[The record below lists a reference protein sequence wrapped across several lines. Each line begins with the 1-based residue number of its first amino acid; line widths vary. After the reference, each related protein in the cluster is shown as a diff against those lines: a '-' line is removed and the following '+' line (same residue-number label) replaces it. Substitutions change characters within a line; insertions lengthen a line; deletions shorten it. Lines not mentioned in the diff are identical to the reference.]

1 MELAE
6 LRADLER
13 AESLDPRKRIAEL
26 MRVRDCLTA
35 LIGEEAV
42 QAAETGLVVEDRFVH
57 PGHWLAR
64 VADTSEGTGRL
75 VVATAR
81 LARRYAPIG
90 TGIDAGLLSEA
101 HLKVMLRLLPRNRTL
116 YRAQQFECDV
126 EMIVELAGELDYT
139 DWVKACNAWLSI
151 CEDADPHTKA
161 PEDKDLHLDFRDNL
175 DGTTSL
181 RGLMLT
187 NDARA
192 LKEALRRIARTL
204 AAEEQSP
211 ATDQSPDPDN
221 DADGDQVDFSISEYT
236 LRPVVRRGHR
246 YLMARATGRLASLAA
261 SADGR
266 TADPLLVV
274 LMDWET
280 FGDERRRWAA
290 AGDPHDPAIAFRPG
304 YVCETLDG
312 DAIDPVQAFRVALD
326 HRIARCVVNADS
338 RGVDLGRTQR
348 LFTGAARD
356 AVRWRDRHCQSP
368 GCRRPARWCDTD
380 HIQEWQ
386 DGGST
391 NPLNGQLLCPA
402 HHRMKSEAA
411 EARRREQRKAERQ
424 RPPEDVEPF

>member
-1 MELAE
+1 MDLAE

-13 AESLDPRKRIAEL
+13 AETLDPRKRIAEL

-35 LIGEEAV
+35 LIGEETVRAG
-42 QAAETGLVVEDRFVH
+42 ETGLVEEDRFVN

-64 VADTSEGTGRL
+64 VADTSEGSGRL
-75 VVATAR
+75 VVAAAR
-81 LARRYAPIG
+81 LARRYAPINA
-90 TGIDAGLLSEA
+90 GIGSGLLSEA
-101 HLKVMLRLLPRNRTL
+101 HLKVLLRLLPRNRTI
-116 YRAQQFECDV
+116 YRAQQFERDV
-126 EMIVELAGELDYT
+126 EMIVELAGELDYA

-151 CEDADPHTKA
+151 CEDADPHTKP

-204 AAEEQSP
+204 AAEEKRP
-211 ATDQSPDPDN
+211 ATDQSPDPDT

-246 YLMARATGRLASLAA
+246 YFMARATGRLASLAA

-274 LMDWET
+274 LMDSET
-280 FGDERRRWAA
+280 FAEERRRWAT

-304 YVCETLDG
+304 YVCETLEG
-312 DAIDPVQAFRVALD
+312 EVVDPVQAFRIALD
-326 HRIARCVVNADS
+326 HRIARCVVNAGS
-338 RGVDLGRTQR
+338 REVDLGRTQR

-368 GCRRPARWCDTD
+368 GCRKPSRWCDID
-380 HIQEWQ
+380 HIEEWQ
-386 DGGST
+386 DGGPT
-391 NPLNGQLLCPA
+391 NPVNGQLLCPL

-411 EARRREQRKAERQ
+411 EARRREQRQAEHQ
-424 RPPEDVEPF
+424 RRPEDLEPF